1 MTDDD
6 SIIAQRIAGKS
17 VRAIAKSARTS
28 VSEVNAVID
37 RWASVALTSEA
48 RKHGL
53 ALELAR
59 LDELQRTFY
68 EKALGGDIA
77 SGAPCEKIIARRCVM
92 LGLHA
97 PQTAVLKIVDE
108 ATPKET
114 STDRIERV
122 LNALIETR
130 RKTIRPP
137 IDHQGAACGRD
148 DLIDRGAFALGREKF
163 GESGG
168 PTTFAHDWFNS

>member
-1 MTDDD
+1 MMFINEQGLSRMNDDD
-6 SIIAQRIAGKS
+6 IIRQRIAGKS

-77 SGAPCEKIIARRCVM
+77 SGALCEKIIARRCVM

-97 PQTAVLKIVDE
+97 PQTA
-108 ATPKET
+108 
-114 STDRIERV
+114 DR
-122 LNALIETR
+122 
-130 RKTIRPP
+130 
-137 IDHQGAACGRD
+137 ACAQCS
-148 DLIDRGAFALGREKF
+148 DRGPEEKRSDHPLIIKAQHVA
-163 GESGG
+163 EMI
-168 PTTFAHDWFNS
+168 